1 MVPINNYVQN
11 RSQVGL
17 NSQSGLNLSP
27 YAGAITS
34 VLGSFLG
41 ASAQVSA
48 IKSRSKAIISQIEAE
63 GDKYVFET
71 SMVEQQRRE
80 ARRELGDIMS
90 DTGLQAIEAEAQVRA
105 KNAMR
110 GVAGNSVSQASTNIA
125 MKANLA
131 NADSIRKYENTDIT
145 LLRRNLANRMDF
157 DNRISS
163 LASGINSPS
172 SAFFS
177 TLSGGVQGL
186 TSGMQM
192 YKTFDWFSN
201 NSKGVH

>member
-1 MVPINNYVQN
+1 MPNYSGTGN
-11 RSQVGL
+11 ANIPS
-17 NSQSGLNLSP
+17 SSGLNFSP

-48 IKSRSKAIISQIEAE
+48 IKARSKAIISQIEAE
-63 GDKYVFET
+63 SDKYVFET
-71 SMVEQQRRE
+71 SIVEQQRRE

-90 DTGLQAIEAEAQVRA
+90 DIGLQAVEAEAQVRA

-110 GVAGNSVSQASTNIA
+110 GVAGNSVSQSSTAIA

-157 DNRISS
+157 DNKISS
-163 LASGINSPS
+163 LASGIDSPS
-172 SAFFS
+172 SAFLN
-177 TLSGGVQGL
+177 TLSGGVQGF

-192 YKTFDWFSN
+192 YKTFDWFSK
-201 NSKGVH
+201 NSKGVK